1 MKSSRE
7 HKRCGTSFLFLVMI
21 ISILFFAVVY
31 VANPFLRMFFRILLI
46 PVVAGVSYEV
56 LMYSN
61 RSHSALMRIVTWP
74 GLMLQK
80 LTTQEPDAAEAET
93 AIASTL
99 AVLDAEGRL
108 PEHLQA
114 DWERV
119 RSQITLIDGDAE
131 KGTDG
136 E

>member
-1 MKSSRE
+1 
-7 HKRCGTSFLFLVMI
+7 
-21 ISILFFAVVY
+21 
-31 VANPFLRMFFRILLI
+31 
-46 PVVAGVSYEV
+46 
-56 LMYSN
+56 MYSN
-61 RSHSALMRIVTWP
+61 RRHSAIMRIVTWP
-74 GLMLQK
+74 GRMLK
-80 LTTQEPDAAEAET
+80 NLTTQEPDAAEAET